1 MKRMRFL
8 DEDLEKRAG
17 VLLKS
22 GTFVKLKKVKKE
34 TFALYELYGYFVE
47 VVVQNKEVKSME
59 FIPNSDTERL
69 ASYVKTKEFKDFLK
83 RELSI

>member
-8 DEDLEKRAG
+8 DEDLEKRAS

-22 GTFVKLKKVKKE
+22 GTFVKLKKIKKQI
-34 TFALYELYGYFVE
+34 FALYELYGYFVE
-47 VVVQNKEVKSME
+47 VVVVNKEVKSVE
-59 FIPNSDTERL
+59 FIPNDDTERL

-83 RELSI
+83 KELSF